1 MVRWMGWASL
11 LAGLAVVGCPSEEHG
26 GKPTATTSA
35 PARPSATTS
44 AAPPAASPDAGA
56 PTSPPASISSTNIV
70 VPKTLTPG
78 SRGAFVLF
86 LHGLGASGSALVRA
100 LGVAE
105 LAEKRHFVWAAPDGP
120 KNHTG
125 QRFWNASRACCD
137 FDGSALDHVAE
148 LAALLSTARNNPS
161 VDPKRVYV
169 VGYSN
174 GGFMAHRLA
183 CQEAGIAGIVSI
195 AGAGP
200 ADADPPCKPS
210 APVAVLQIHGDADK
224 IVRYAGG
231 QTLSRSELA
240 HHPSALETVS
250 AWAARDGC
258 GAAPTL
264 AGTLDLEP
272 KLPGDET
279 LVQRFAG
286 CRKPVELWRVKEGSH
301 FVAQSMAALD
311 LALSFLEKASSR

>member
-1 MVRWMGWASL
+1 M
-11 LAGLAVVGCPSEEHG
+11 
-26 GKPTATTSA
+26 
-35 PARPSATTS
+35 
-44 AAPPAASPDAGA
+44 
-56 PTSPPASISSTNIV
+56 SISSTNIV
-70 VPKTLTPG
+70 VPKSVAPG

-86 LHGLGASGSALVRA
+86 LHGLGASGSGLTRA
-100 LGVAE
+100 LGVPA
-105 LAEKRHFVWAAPDGP
+105 LAEKRRFVWAAPDGP
-120 KNHTG
+120 KNQKG

-137 FDGSALDHVAE
+137 FDGSALDHEAE
-148 LAALLSTARNNPS
+148 LGALLATARSNPS

-174 GGFMAHRLA
+174 GGFMAHQLA
-183 CQEAGIAGIVSI
+183 CKKAGIAGIASI

-200 ADADPPCKPS
+200 ADTDPPCKPP

-224 IVRYAGG
+224 IVSYGG
-231 QTLSRSELA
+231 GHALSRADLA
-240 HHPSALETVS
+240 PHPSALQTVT

-258 GAAPTL
+258 GAAPTT
-264 AGTLDLEP
+264 AGTLDLEQ

-279 LVQRFAG
+279 VIQRFTG

-311 LALSFLEKASSR
+311 LVFSFLEKASSR